1 MEELQEKYL
10 SLIAKEKNVSKAE
23 AEELIDVCI
32 RMTALKLKI
41 DYSEIY
47 NSIYNVDFLT
57 SCLSSS
63 KACSELELEACRESC
78 HCVEFEGKCY
88 PKQFKDA
95 AKINEDPDSY
105 VERYTAGK
113 PMPTDVL
120 LKMVKLAS
128 YLYYNYDGGGLTDNA
143 FDALEYHLNKRLK
156 LRGRRY
162 EKIGAPPIDKIR
174 TTLPFPM
181 ASLNKVKPGSRE
193 LLDFLSLADVEDGL
207 SWSLKLDGVSGLV
220 VYSKGQ
226 ISKIYTRGD
235 GTIGGDVTYLTDFIE
250 FPSLPKDSKTPNIVI
265 RGEFILPKAI
275 WNEKYAAPPGA
286 RHTTAYS
293 NPRSFVSAKI
303 NSGHVSQ
310 GLSDIQFVAY
320 EIVRMDSKEE
330 AGEIPKISDCFEI
343 MKNLGFKVVQH
354 GLLKTPT
361 VFDIVTLYKDV
372 RLSILTEYNIDGLVL
387 SLNTARKYGPVKLGA
402 VNPKYSVAFKMRL
415 EEQVRKTKVLN
426 VEWRKT
432 RYGKL
437 FPVVIFESVYVDGV
451 RLHKASG
458 HNAAHIRDWS
468 MGRGTIIKVV
478 RSGDVIPM
486 IVDVVVDEHIE
497 PIMPDATVTG
507 SWHWKGHDILLDN
520 PDSDRTVQIKRI
532 EHFFATIG
540 VPRLREKTIEKLW
553 DAGMKDIR
561 AITNATPK
569 DFIKIRGIGAKTSE
583 SHYKNI
589 HEVMRNTRMD
599 RYIPA
604 STTFNLG
611 IGRKLV
617 KQLMRFH
624 PSVLSEDTN
633 TIKVMLT
640 KKKIPGFAAKR
651 IENVAENVPKF
662 REFLLSLNKEDIEY
676 AMKKDEERREKIKTG
691 SFNPLIRG
699 KTFVLTGF
707 YGRFDLNLEDYIYD
721 NLGNFSDT
729 VTSSTSAIIAANVMD
744 ASKKMLEAQKL
755 GVKVLSLEEFRKAYN
770 VPSSKAE
777 EDSDDEGGP
786 GEDAKLGIVHE
797 EDE

>member
-1 MEELQEKYL
+1 MEELQDKYL
-10 SLIAKEKNVSKAE
+10 TQLAKEKKVTKAK
-23 AEELIDVCI
+23 AAELIDVCI
-32 RMTALKLKI
+32 RMTAFKHGLE
-41 DYSEIY
+41 YAEVYNTIY
-47 NSIYNVDFLT
+47 EVEFLT
-57 SCLSSS
+57 SCLRQ
-63 KACSELELEACRESC
+63 KCSELELEECRKSC
-78 HCVEFEGKCY
+78 QCVEFEGKCH
-88 PKQFKDA
+88 PKYFEDA
-95 AKINEDPDSY
+95 AKMNDDPDSY
-105 VERYTAGK
+105 IERYSAGK
-113 PMPTDVL
+113 PMGTDVL
-120 LKMVKLAS
+120 LKIVKLAS
-128 YLYYNYDGGGLTDNA
+128 YLYYNYDGGGLNDNT

-174 TTLPFPM
+174 TNLPFPM

-193 LLDFLSLADVEDGL
+193 LLDFLALAATSGGELV
-207 SWSLKLDGVSGLV
+207 WSLKLDGVSGLV
-220 VYSKGQ
+220 VYETGKVV
-226 ISKIYTRGD
+226 KIYTRGD
-235 GTIGGDVTYLTDFIE
+235 GTIGGDVTYLKEFIK
-250 FPSLPKDSKTPNIVI
+250 FPDLPNGTKTPRIVV
-265 RGEFILPKAI
+265 RGEFILPKAV
-275 WNEKYAAPPGA
+275 WLEKYAAPPGM
-286 RHTTAYS
+286 RHSGNYS

-310 GLSDIQFVAY
+310 GLGDIQFIAY
-320 EIVRMDSKEE
+320 EIVRLDSKEE
-330 AGEIPKISDCFEI
+330 SGDIPKPSECFE
-343 MKNLGFKVVQH
+343 MLKVSGFRVVQNS
-354 GLLKTPT
+354 LLNNPT
-361 VFDIVTLYKDV
+361 VFDLVTLYKDI
-372 RLSILTEYNIDGLVL
+372 RSSALTEYHIDGIVL
-387 SLNTARKYGPVKLGA
+387 SLNVSRKYGPVNPGA
-402 VNPKYSVAFKMRL
+402 VNPKHSVAFKMRL

-468 MGRGTIIKVV
+468 MGKGTLIKVV

-497 PIMPDATVTG
+497 PIMPDQSIG
-507 SWHWKGHDILLDN
+507 WHWKGHDIIMND

-553 DAGMKDIR
+553 DSGMKDIK

-569 DFIKIRGIGAKTSE
+569 DFIKIKGIGVKTSE
-583 SHYKNI
+583 SHFKNI

-651 IENVAENVPKF
+651 IENVSENVPKF

-676 AMKKDEERREKIKTG
+676 AMKKDEERRERIKTG
-691 SFNPLIRG
+691 SFNALIRG

-707 YGRFDLNLEDYIYD
+707 YGRMDLNLEDYIYD

-729 VTSSTSAIIAANVMD
+729 VTSSTSAVIAANVMD
-744 ASKKMLEAQKL
+744 SSKKMLEAQKL
-755 GVKVLSLEEFRKAYN
+755 GVKVLSLEEFRKAYA
-770 VPSSKAE
+770 VSGSHKGDE
-777 EDSDDEGGP
+777 EDSEGV
-786 GEDAKLGIVHE
+786 GEEAKLGIVHDE

>member
-10 SLIAKEKNVSKAE
+10 TQLATKLKVEKAKA
-23 AEELIDVCI
+23 AELIDVCI
-32 RMTALKLKI
+32 RMTALKLRME
-41 DYSEIY
+41 YSEVYNMIY
-47 NSIYNVDFLT
+47 EVEFLA
-57 SCLSSS
+57 SCLVQD
-63 KACSELELEACRESC
+63 CSALELEECRKSC
-78 HCVEFEGKCY
+78 QCVEFEGKCY
-88 PKQFKDA
+88 PKHFKDA
-95 AKINEDPDSY
+95 TKMNDDPDSY
-105 VERYTAGK
+105 IEKYANGK

-120 LKMVKLAS
+120 LKIVKLAS
-128 YLYYNYDGGGLTDNA
+128 YLYYNYDGGGLNDNT

-174 TTLPFPM
+174 TNLPFPM

-193 LLDFLSLADVEDGL
+193 LLDFLALTGDAIDQTL
-207 SWSLKLDGVSGLV
+207 LWSLKLDGVSGLV
-220 VYSKGQ
+220 VYANGKL
-226 ISKIYTRGD
+226 SKIYTRGD
-235 GTIGGDVTYLTDFIE
+235 GTIGGDVTYLRDFIK
-250 FPSLPKDSKTPNIVI
+250 FPDLPLNTKTPNIVV
-265 RGEFILPKAI
+265 RGEFILPKST
-275 WNEKYAAPPGA
+275 WYEKYAAPPGT
-286 RHTTAYS
+286 RHTGNYS

-310 GLSDIQFVAY
+310 GISDIQFVAY
-320 EIVRMDSKEE
+320 EIVRLDSNEE
-330 AGEIPKISDCFEI
+330 TGIIPSPGDSLEILKTIGFEI
-343 MKNLGFKVVQH
+343 VQH
-354 GLLKTPT
+354 GTLKNPT
-361 VFDIVTLYKDV
+361 VFDLITLYKDV
-372 RLSILTEYNIDGLVL
+372 RTAEATKYNIDGLVL
-387 SLNTARKYGPVKLGA
+387 SLNIKRKYAPVKLGA

-415 EEQVRKTKVLN
+415 EEQTRQTKVLN

-437 FPVVIFESVYVDGV
+437 FPVVIFESVYIDGV

-486 IVDVVVDEHIE
+486 IVNVVVDEKIA
-497 PIMPDATVTG
+497 PIMPDPAVTG
-507 SWHWKGHDILLDN
+507 PWYWKGHDIIMND

-561 AITNATPK
+561 SITSATPK
-569 DFIKIRGIGAKTSE
+569 DFIKIKGIGTKTSE
-583 SHYKNI
+583 SHFKNI

-617 KQLMRFH
+617 KQLLRFH
-624 PSVLSEDTN
+624 PSVLSEDTH

-651 IENVAENVPKF
+651 IENVSENVPKF

-676 AMKKDEERREKIKTG
+676 AMKKDEERRERSKTG
-691 SFNPLIRG
+691 TYNPLVRG

-707 YGRFDLNLEDYIYD
+707 YGKFPLDLEDYIYD
-721 NLGNFSDT
+721 NLGNFSDS
-729 VTSSTSAIIAANVMD
+729 VTSSTSAVIASSITE

-755 GVKVLSLEEFRKAYN
+755 GIKVLSLEEFRKAYN
-770 VPSSKAE
+770 IPSFKV
-777 EDSDDEGGP
+777 EDGDGDGPDE
-786 GEDAKLGIVHE
+786 DTKLGIVHE
-797 EDE
+797 DDE

>member
-10 SLIAKEKNVSKAE
+10 TQLSSKLKVTKAKA
-23 AEELIDVCI
+23 AELIDVCI
-32 RMTALKLKI
+32 RMTALKLRME
-41 DYSEIY
+41 YSEVYNMIY
-47 NSIYNVDFLT
+47 EVEFLA
-57 SCLSSS
+57 SCLVQD
-63 KACSELELEACRESC
+63 CSALELEECRKSC
-78 HCVEFEGKCY
+78 QCVEFEGKCY
-88 PKQFKDA
+88 PKHFKDA
-95 AKINEDPDSY
+95 SKMNEDPDSY
-105 VERYTAGK
+105 IERFTAGR

-120 LKMVKLAS
+120 LKIVKLAS
-128 YLYYNYDGGGLTDNA
+128 YLYYNYDGGGLDDNT

-174 TTLPFPM
+174 ILLPFPM

-193 LLDFLSLADVEDGL
+193 LLDFLSLLGENLDLV
-207 SWSLKLDGVSGLV
+207 WSLKLDGVSGLV
-220 VYSKGQ
+220 VYENGKL
-226 ISKIYTRGD
+226 SKIYTRGD
-235 GTIGGDVTYLTDFIE
+235 GTIGGDVTYLKDFIKFSE
-250 FPSLPKDSKTPNIVI
+250 LPPDAKTHNIVV
-265 RGEFILPKAI
+265 RGEFILPKAV
-275 WNEKYAAPPGA
+275 WTEKYAAPPGI
-286 RHTTAYS
+286 RHSGNYS

-320 EIVRMDSKEE
+320 EIVRLDAKEE
-330 AGEIPKISDCFEI
+330 AGDIPKPKDSLEI
-343 MKNLGFKVVQH
+343 LKTLGFKIVPHNV
-354 GLLKTPT
+354 LKNPT
-361 VFDIVTLYKDV
+361 VFDLITLYKDV
-372 RLSILTEYNIDGLVL
+372 RSSVLTEYNIDGLVL
-387 SLNTARKYGPVKLGA
+387 SLNTPRKYGPVKPGV
-402 VNPKYSVAFKMRL
+402 VNPRYSVAFKMRL
-415 EEQVRKTKVLN
+415 EEQARRTKVLN

-437 FPVVIFESVYVDGV
+437 FPVVIFESVYIDGV

-486 IVDVVVDEHIE
+486 IVDVVVDEKIA
-497 PIMPDATVTG
+497 PIMPDPNVTG
-507 SWHWKGHDILLDN
+507 PWHWKGHDIIMDN

-553 DAGMKDIR
+553 DAGMKDIK

-569 DFIKIRGIGAKTSE
+569 DFIKIKGIGAKTSE
-583 SHYKNI
+583 SHFKNI

-651 IENVAENVPKF
+651 IENISENVPKF

-676 AMKKDEERREKIKTG
+676 AMKKDEERRERIKTG
-691 SFNPLIRG
+691 AFNPLVRG

-707 YGRFDLNLEDYIYD
+707 YGKFPLDLEDELYD

-729 VTSSTSAIIAANVMD
+729 VTSSTSAVIASSITE

-755 GVKVLSLEEFRKAYN
+755 GVKVLSLEEFRKAYG
-770 VPSSKAE
+770 VPSFKV
-777 EDSDDEGGP
+777 G
-786 GEDAKLGIVHE
+786 GEDGEADGPDEDTKLGIVHE